1 MLLINYILHYSILFN
16 TLSRR
21 NVINLGLSNIMMSKS
36 FENKNKEN
44 KENNKNVN
52 INDNYNGKYD
62 LNFNYKYNIPKLDSD
77 SETKTI
83 IHTEDNN
90 LYFQGEITPESC
102 FYLQQ
107 KLINLQKTENQ
118 NKFINFFIQSVGGS
132 LLPTFS
138 VIDTMKLSKI
148 PIYTFVNGYV
158 ASAGSLLSVSGHKR
172 FITKNSMML
181 VHSLRTS
188 IGEVNFQQLEDH
200 YYNSA
205 SMMNIVKN
213 IYKEKSIIEDDKL
226 DFLLSHDYW
235 LNSTECL
242 KYKLV
247 DYII

>member
-1 MLLINYILHYSILFN
+1 MLLINFILYYSVLCN
-16 TLSRR
+16 RVSRR
-21 NVINLGLSNIMMSKS
+21 NVINVGLSNIIMSKS
-36 FENKNKEN
+36 IGNNYASNVSNENKNF
-44 KENNKNVN
+44 
-52 INDNYNGKYD
+52 DY
-62 LNFNYKYNIPKLDSD
+62 NYKYLIPELDSD

-90 LYFQGEITPESC
+90 LYFQGSITPESC

-107 KLINLQKTENQ
+107 NLIKLQKVNQ
-118 NKFINFFIQSVGGS
+118 NKFINFYIQSIGGT
-132 LLPTFS
+132 LLPTFGL
-138 VIDTMKLSKI
+138 IDTMKLSRI
-148 PIYTFVNGYV
+148 PINTFVYGYV

-181 VHSLRTS
+181 IHSLRTS

-213 IYKEKSIIEDDKL
+213 IYKEKSNIDDQHL
-226 DFLLSHDYW
+226 NFLLSHDYW

-242 KYKLV
+242 KYDFV

>member
-1 MLLINYILHYSILFN
+1 MLLINYILHYSVLFN
-16 TLSRR
+16 ILSRR

-36 FENKNKEN
+36 YGNKNKEN
-44 KENNKNVN
+44 KENVN

-62 LNFNYKYNIPKLDSD
+62 LNFNYKYDIPVLDSD

-172 FITKNSMML
+172 YITKNSMML

-188 IGEVNFQQLEDH
+188 IGEVNYQQLEDH

-213 IYKEKSIIEDDKL
+213 IYKEKSNIDDQHL
-226 DFLLSHDYW
+226 NFLLSHDYW

-242 KYKLV
+242 KYQFV

>member
-1 MLLINYILHYSILFN
+1 MLLINYILHYSALFN
-16 TLSRR
+16 GLSRR
-21 NVINLGLSNIMMSKS
+21 NVINIGLSNIMM
-36 FENKNKEN
+36 NKNLG
-44 KENNKNVN
+44 NNYESNQ
-52 INDNYNGKYD
+52 NYYGKYD
-62 LNFNYKYNIPKLDSD
+62 LNFNYKYKISELDSD
-77 SETKTI
+77 TETKTV

-107 KLINLQKTENQ
+107 NLIKLQKKENE
-118 NKFINFFIQSVGGS
+118 NKFINFYIQSVGGS
-132 LLPTFS
+132 LLPTFG
-138 VIDTMKLSKI
+138 VIDTMKLSRI
-148 PIYTFVNGYV
+148 PINTFVNGYV

-172 FITKNSMML
+172 YITKNSMML

-188 IGEVNFQQLEDH
+188 IGEVNYQQLEDH

-213 IYKEKSIIEDDKL
+213 IYKEKSNIDDQHL
-226 DFLLSHDYW
+226 NFLLSHDYW

-242 KYKLV
+242 KYQFV

>member
-1 MLLINYILHYSILFN
+1 MLLINYILHYCAIFN

-21 NVINLGLSNIMMSKS
+21 NIINIGLSNIMMSKS
-36 FENKNKEN
+36 LDNENYS
-44 KENNKNVN
+44 NNGN
-52 INDNYNGKYD
+52 ID
-62 LNFNYKYNIPKLDSD
+62 YKYKIPELESN
-77 SETKTI
+77 SESKTI
-83 IHTEDNN
+83 IHIEDNN

-107 KLINLQKTENQ
+107 NLIKLQKVENE
-118 NKFINFFIQSVGGS
+118 NKFINFYIQSVGGS

-138 VIDTMKLSKI
+138 VIDTMRLSRI
-148 PIYTFVNGYV
+148 PINTFVNGYV

-172 FITKNSMML
+172 YITKNSMML

-188 IGEVNFQQLEDH
+188 IGEVNYQQLEDH
-200 YYNSA
+200 YYNSE
-205 SMMNIVKN
+205 SMMNIIKN
-213 IYKEKSIIEDDKL
+213 IYKEKSNIDEQHL

-242 KYKLV
+242 KYKFV

>member
-1 MLLINYILHYSILFN
+1 MLLINYILHYSALFN
-16 TLSRR
+16 GLSRR
-21 NVINLGLSNIMMSKS
+21 NVINIGLSNIMM
-36 FENKNKEN
+36 NKNLGNNYESNESDEN
-44 KENNKNVN
+44 
-52 INDNYNGKYD
+52 YYGKYD
-62 LNFNYKYNIPKLDSD
+62 LNFNYKYKISELDSD
-77 SETKTI
+77 TETKTV

-107 KLINLQKTENQ
+107 NLIKLQKKENE
-118 NKFINFFIQSVGGS
+118 NKFINFYIQSVGGS
-132 LLPTFS
+132 LLPTFG
-138 VIDTMKLSKI
+138 VIDTMKLSRI
-148 PIYTFVNGYV
+148 PINTFVNGYV

-172 FITKNSMML
+172 YITKNSMML

-188 IGEVNFQQLEDH
+188 IGEVNYQQLEDH

-213 IYKEKSIIEDDKL
+213 IYKEKSNIDDQHL
-226 DFLLSHDYW
+226 NFLLSHDYW

-242 KYKLV
+242 KYQFV

>member
-1 MLLINYILHYSILFN
+1 MLLINYILHYSALFN
-16 TLSRR
+16 GLSRR

-36 FENKNKEN
+36 FGNNENE
-44 KENNKNVN
+44 N
-52 INDNYNGKYD
+52 INYKGKYDLNYNGKYD
-62 LNFNYKYNIPKLDSD
+62 LNFNYKYKIPELDTD
-77 SETKTI
+77 SETKTV

-107 KLINLQKTENQ
+107 NLIKLQKVNE
-118 NKFINFFIQSVGGS
+118 NKFINFYIQSVGGS
-132 LLPTFS
+132 LLPTFG
-138 VIDTMKLSKI
+138 VIDTMKLSRI
-148 PIYTFVNGYV
+148 PINTFVNGYV

-188 IGEVNFQQLEDH
+188 IGEVNFQQLEDN

-213 IYKEKSIIEDDKL
+213 IYKEKSNIDDQHL
-226 DFLLSHDYW
+226 NFLLSHDYW

-242 KYKLV
+242 KYQFV

>member
-1 MLLINYILHYSILFN
+1 MLLINYILHYSAIFN
-16 TLSRR
+16 GLSRR

-36 FENKNKEN
+36 FGNNENQ
-44 KENNKNVN
+44 N
-52 INDNYNGKYD
+52 INYKGKYD
-62 LNFNYKYNIPKLDSD
+62 LNVNYKYKIPELDSD
-77 SETKTI
+77 SETKTV

-118 NKFINFFIQSVGGS
+118 NKFINFYIQSVGGS
-132 LLPTFS
+132 LLPTFG
-138 VIDTMKLSKI
+138 VIDTMKLSRI
-148 PIYTFVNGYV
+148 PINTFVNGYV
-158 ASAGSLLSVSGHKR
+158 ASAGTLLSVSGCKR
-172 FITKNSMML
+172 YITKNSMML

-200 YYNSA
+200 YYNSV

-213 IYKEKSIIEDDKL
+213 IYKEKSNIDDQHL
-226 DFLLSHDYW
+226 NFLLSHDYW

-242 KYKLV
+242 KYKFV
-247 DYII
+247 DFII

>member
-1 MLLINYILHYSILFN
+1 MLLINYILSYTALFN
-16 TLSRR
+16 WLSRR
-21 NVINLGLSNIMMSKS
+21 NVINIGLSNIMMSKS
-36 FENKNKEN
+36 FEDNYKSNESN
-44 KENNKNVN
+44 ESNENNK
-52 INDNYNGKYD
+52 GKYD
-62 LNFNYKYNIPKLDSD
+62 LNYNYKYKIPELDSNT
-77 SETKTI
+77 ETKTV

-107 KLINLQKTENQ
+107 NLIKLQKVNE
-118 NKFINFFIQSVGGS
+118 NKFINFYIQSVGGS
-132 LLPTFS
+132 LLPTFG
-138 VIDTMKLSKI
+138 VVDTMKLSRI
-148 PIYTFVNGYV
+148 PINTFVNGYV

-213 IYKEKSIIEDDKL
+213 IYKEKSNIDDQHL
-226 DFLLSHDYW
+226 NFLLSHDYW

-242 KYKLV
+242 KYQFV
-247 DYII
+247 DYIV

>member
-1 MLLINYILHYSILFN
+1 MLLINYILHYSALFN
-16 TLSRR
+16 GLSRR
-21 NVINLGLSNIMMSKS
+21 NVINIGLSNIMM
-36 FENKNKEN
+36 NKNLGNNYESNEN
-44 KENNKNVN
+44 YENYK
-52 INDNYNGKYD
+52 GKYD
-62 LNFNYKYNIPKLDSD
+62 LNFNYKYKIPELDSD
-77 SETKTI
+77 QETKTF

-90 LYFQGEITPESC
+90 LYFQGEITPETC

-107 KLINLQKTENQ
+107 NLIKLQKIENE

-132 LLPTFS
+132 LLPTFG
-138 VIDTMKLSKI
+138 VIDTIKLSRI
-148 PIYTFVNGYV
+148 PINTFVNGYV

-213 IYKEKSIIEDDKL
+213 IYKEKSNIDDEKL
-226 DFLLSHDYW
+226 NFLLSHDYW

-242 KYKLV
+242 KYKFV
-247 DYII
+247 DYIV

>member
-1 MLLINYILHYSILFN
+1 MLLINYILHYSALFN
-16 TLSRR
+16 GLSRR
-21 NVINLGLSNIMMSKS
+21 NVINLGLSNIIMSKS
-36 FENKNKEN
+36 FENNYKSNESN
-44 KENNKNVN
+44 ECNKNEN
-52 INDNYNGKYD
+52 INYKGKYD
-62 LNFNYKYNIPKLDSD
+62 LNFNYKYKIPELDTD
-77 SETKTI
+77 SETKTV

-107 KLINLQKTENQ
+107 NLIKLQKKENE
-118 NKFINFFIQSVGGS
+118 NKFINFYIQSVGGS
-132 LLPTFS
+132 LLPTFG
-138 VIDTMKLSKI
+138 VIDTMKLSRI
-148 PIYTFVNGYV
+148 PINTFVNGYV

-200 YYNSA
+200 YYNSV

-213 IYKEKSIIEDDKL
+213 IYKEKSNIDDQHL
-226 DFLLSHDYW
+226 NFLLSHDYW

-242 KYKLV
+242 KYQFV

>member
-1 MLLINYILHYSILFN
+1 MLLINYILHYSALFN
-16 TLSRR
+16 GLLRR
-21 NVINLGLSNIMMSKS
+21 NVINIGLSNIMMSKNMGNN
-36 FENKNKEN
+36 ENE
-44 KENNKNVN
+44 N
-52 INDNYNGKYD
+52 INYKGKYD
-62 LNFNYKYNIPKLDSD
+62 FNLNYKYTIPELDTT

-90 LYFQGEITPESC
+90 LFFQGEITPESC

-107 KLINLQKTENQ
+107 NLIKLQKAENE
-118 NKFINFFIQSVGGS
+118 NKFINFYIQSPGGS
-132 LLPTFS
+132 LLPTFG
-138 VIDTMKLSKI
+138 VIDTMKLSRV

-188 IGEVNFQQLEDH
+188 IGEVNFQQLEDN

-213 IYKEKSIIEDDKL
+213 IYKEKSIINDNKL
-226 DFLLSHDYW
+226 DFLLRHDYW

-242 KYKLV
+242 KYQFV

>member
-1 MLLINYILHYSILFN
+1 MLFINFILCYSAIFN
-16 TLSRR
+16 GLSRR
-21 NVINLGLSNIMMSKS
+21 GIINFGLSNIMMSKS
-36 FENKNKEN
+36 FSNRNYE
-44 KENNKNVN
+44 

-62 LNFNYKYNIPKLDSD
+62 LNYNYKYKIPELDTD

-90 LYFQGEITPESC
+90 LFFQGEITPESC

-107 KLINLQKTENQ
+107 NLIKLQKKENE
-118 NKFINFFIQSVGGS
+118 NKFINFYIQSVGGS
-132 LLPTFS
+132 LLPTFG
-138 VIDTMKLSKI
+138 VIDTMKLSRI
-148 PIYTFVNGYV
+148 PINTFVNGYV

-172 FITKNSMML
+172 YITKNSMML

-188 IGEVNFQQLEDH
+188 VGEVNYQQLEDH
-200 YYNSA
+200 YYNSM

-213 IYKEKSIIEDDKL
+213 IYKEKSNIDDQRL
-226 DFLLSHDYW
+226 NFLLSHDYW

-242 KYKLV
+242 KYQFV

>member
-1 MLLINYILHYSILFN
+1 MLLINYILHYSAIFN
-16 TLSRR
+16 GLSRR

-36 FENKNKEN
+36 FRNNENE
-44 KENNKNVN
+44 N
-52 INDNYNGKYD
+52 INYKGKYD
-62 LNFNYKYNIPKLDSD
+62 LNFNYKYKIPELDSD
-77 SETKTI
+77 SETKTV

-107 KLINLQKTENQ
+107 KLIKLQKTENK
-118 NKFINFFIQSVGGS
+118 NKFINFYIQSVGGS
-132 LLPTFS
+132 LLPTFG
-138 VIDTMKLSKI
+138 VIDTMKLSRV
-148 PIYTFVNGYV
+148 PINTFVNGYV
-158 ASAGSLLSVSGHKR
+158 ASAGTLLSVSGCKR
-172 FITKNSMML
+172 YITKNSMML

-213 IYKEKSIIEDDKL
+213 IYKEKSNIDDQHL
-226 DFLLSHDYW
+226 NFLLSHDYW

-242 KYKLV
+242 KYKFV
-247 DYII
+247 DFII

>member
-1 MLLINYILHYSILFN
+1 
-16 TLSRR
+16 
-21 NVINLGLSNIMMSKS
+21 MMSKS
-36 FENKNKEN
+36 YGNKNKEN
-44 KENNKNVN
+44 KENVN

-62 LNFNYKYNIPKLDSD
+62 LNFNYKYDIPVLDSD

-172 FITKNSMML
+172 YITKNSMML

-188 IGEVNFQQLEDH
+188 IGEVNYQQLEDH

-213 IYKEKSIIEDDKL
+213 IYKEKSNIDDQHL
-226 DFLLSHDYW
+226 NFLLSHDYW

-242 KYKLV
+242 KYQFV

>member
-1 MLLINYILHYSILFN
+1 MLLINYILYYSALFN
-16 TLSRR
+16 GLSRR
-21 NVINLGLSNIMMSKS
+21 GIINVGLSNIMM
-36 FENKNKEN
+36 NKNFGDNYKSN
-44 KENNKNVN
+44 ENNIYYK
-52 INDNYNGKYD
+52 GKYD
-62 LNFNYKYNIPKLDSD
+62 LNFNYKYNIPVLDSD

-102 FYLQQ
+102 FYIQQ
-107 KLINLQKTENQ
+107 NLIKLQKKEN
-118 NKFINFFIQSVGGS
+118 NNTFINFYIQSVGGS
-132 LLPTFS
+132 LLPTFG
-138 VIDTMKLSKI
+138 VIDTIKLSRI
-148 PIYTFVNGYV
+148 PINTFVNGYV

-188 IGEVNFQQLEDH
+188 IGEVNYQQLEDH

-213 IYKEKSIIEDDKL
+213 IYKEKSIIENEKL

-235 LNSTECL
+235 LNSTDCL